1 MSLPDIIKGN
11 RLRFTALFAVALGHA
26 GAAVFM
32 AWSVRSLF
40 DVAIGHEASNTGL
53 PGHPVMPALIAIAA
67 LFGTTTL
74 QRRLTDGIGLTYVH
88 DLRLRLFR
96 HVLQAAPGSAGK
108 GKRANLLLP
117 FVGDLTAVRQWVGDG
132 LARLVLG
139 SMITVL
145 LLGYV
150 ALDHAS
156 LALTLAAAMAVL
168 AMLAWLLHGP
178 LDRATR
184 NVRRQRGLL
193 STFVAGRLEAAATI
207 ASMRRSRT
215 EVDKLARRSQELTS
229 AALHRA
235 WLVGALRGLT
245 QSSAAVMLVLMLMV
259 AGDQV
264 RHGLMSPGEL
274 LGMMSLVG
282 VIGLALNDMGRAL
295 ELFVPG
301 RVALQRIAR
310 LMALPRRVK
319 SRKTKRQAGMA
330 GLSITRLA
338 VPGMAEPISLAAAPG
353 DVILI
358 DGPAGS
364 GKSAL
369 VAILGRLQAPMRGTI
384 RINGIALDAM
394 SLTEQQGL
402 IGLAS
407 QAVPL
412 LPGSVG
418 MNLKYRRP
426 ATSSGDAQKLVDEL
440 GIEMSGLEFERV
452 LGDPRTSLS
461 TGEYEALLVA
471 RAMLDQPA
479 LLLLDAVDGHLPDE
493 MAARLARLIGSYPGV
508 VVMVAQRHSL
518 RQAATRIWRIENG
531 AIRDTMEGGLQPVAP
546 ISAERSAAWNR

>member
-1 MSLPDIIKGN
+1 MSLPDFIKGN

-40 DVAIGHEASNTGL
+40 DVAIGDEASKTGL
-53 PGHPVMPALIAIAA
+53 PGHPVMPALIAITA

-74 QRRLTDGIGLTYVH
+74 QRRLTDGIGLAYVH

-96 HVLQAAPGSAGK
+96 HLLQAAPGSTGK
-108 GKRANLLLP
+108 NKRANLLLP
-117 FVGDLTAVRQWVGDG
+117 FVGDLAAIRQWVGDG
-132 LARLVLG
+132 LARLMLG
-139 SMITVL
+139 SIITVL
-145 LLGYV
+145 LLGYM

-156 LALTLAAAMAVL
+156 LALTLAGAMAVL
-168 AMLAWLLHGP
+168 AIVAWQLHGP

-184 NVRRQRGLL
+184 TVRRQRGLL

-207 ASMRRSRT
+207 ASMRRSQT
-215 EVDKLARRSQELTS
+215 ETNKLARRSEELTS
-229 AALHRA
+229 VSLQRA

-245 QSSAAVMLVLMLMV
+245 QSSAAVMLVLMLVV
-259 AGDQV
+259 AGDEV

-319 SRKTKRQAGMA
+319 QRKTKRQPDMV
-330 GLSITRLA
+330 GLSVSKLA
-338 VPGMAEPISLAAAPG
+338 VPGMAEPINLAAAPG

-358 DGPAGS
+358 DGPTGS

-369 VAILGRLQAPMRGTI
+369 IAILGRLQAPLRGTI
-384 RINGIALDAM
+384 RINGIDLTAM
-394 SLTEQQGL
+394 SLTEQQSL

-412 LPGSVG
+412 LPGSIG

-426 ATSSGDAQKLVDEL
+426 ATSSGDAQMLIDDL
-440 GIEMSGLEFERV
+440 GIEMSGLELERV

-471 RAMLDQPA
+471 RAMLARPA

-493 MAARLARLIGSYPGV
+493 MAARLARLIGGYPGV

-518 RQAATRIWRIENG
+518 RQAATHSWRIENG
-531 AIRDTMEGGLQPVAP
+531 VIHDNIVGGLQPV
-546 ISAERSAAWNR
+546 SAFSAARATS

>member
-1 MSLPDIIKGN
+1 MNLPGFIKGN
-11 RLRFTALFAVALGHA
+11 RLRFTALLAVALAHA

-32 AWSVRSLF
+32 AWSVRWLF
-40 DVAIGHEASNTGL
+40 DVAIGHETSKAGL
-53 PGHPVMPALIAIAA
+53 PIHPVVPALMATAA
-67 LFGTTTL
+67 LFITTTL

-96 HVLQAAPGSAGK
+96 HLLQATPGSTGK
-108 GKRANLLLP
+108 SKRANLLLP
-117 FVGDLTAVRQWVGDG
+117 FVGDLTAIRQWVGDG

-139 SMITVL
+139 SIITVL
-145 LLGYV
+145 LLGYM

-156 LALTLAAAMAVL
+156 LALTLAGAMAVL
-168 AMLAWLLHGP
+168 ATLAWLVHGP

-184 NVRRQRGLL
+184 TVRRQRGLL

-215 EVDKLARRSQELTS
+215 EINKLARRSEELTS

-245 QSSAAVMLVLMLMV
+245 QSSAAMMLVLMLMV
-259 AGDQV
+259 AGDEV
-264 RHGLMSPGEL
+264 RNGAMSPGEV

-282 VIGLALNDMGRAL
+282 VMGHALHDMGRAL

-319 SRKTKRQAGMA
+319 RRKSKRQADME
-330 GLSITRLA
+330 GLSVGKLA
-338 VPGMAEPISLAAAPG
+338 VPGIVEPINLAAAPG

-369 VAILGRLQAPMRGTI
+369 MAILGRLQAPLRGSI
-384 RINGIALDAM
+384 RINGIDLAAM
-394 SLTEQQGL
+394 SLTEQQSL

-412 LPGSVG
+412 LPGSIG

-426 ATSSGDAQKLVDEL
+426 AASAGEVHKLIDEL
-440 GIEMSGLEFERV
+440 GMEISGLELERV

-493 MAARLARLIGSYPGV
+493 MAARLARSIGSYPGV

-518 RQAATRIWRIENG
+518 RQAATRSWRIENG
-531 AIRDTMEGGLQPVAP
+531 IIRDTTVGGLQPVASF
-546 ISAERSAAWNR
+546 SADRIPAA